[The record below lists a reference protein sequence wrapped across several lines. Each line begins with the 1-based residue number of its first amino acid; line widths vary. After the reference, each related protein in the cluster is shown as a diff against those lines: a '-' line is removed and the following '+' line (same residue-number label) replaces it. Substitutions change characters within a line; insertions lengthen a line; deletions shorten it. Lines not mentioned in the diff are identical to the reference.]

1 MYSFESKHLNELH
14 KINKKYNCK
23 SKIVVYLIQCE
34 ICGEQY
40 TGSTK
45 TKFRCRANNDKSMQ
59 RKFVNK
65 GTVLKQA
72 LKQKCFY
79 EQYSSDRRNGIED
92 WVITL

>member
-1 MYSFESKHLNELH
+1 M
-14 KINKKYNCK
+14 
-23 SKIVVYLIQCE
+23 
-34 ICGEQY
+34 
-40 TGSTK
+40 
-45 TKFRCRANNDKSMQ
+45 
-59 RKFVNK
+59 NK